1 MRSVFE
7 IASKY
12 VEPSLKR
19 MLAVKLVE
27 KGLPLSEVAK
37 CLWVSASLATRY
49 SRGERGV
56 LDLSGIPEVDAALE
70 ELARRVVENRLCGEE
85 LYVEIARLTMFVMS
99 RKYACATHYHL
110 SRDVNPAKCD
120 VCPTLFSSQAL

>member
-7 IASKY
+7 IAARY

-27 KGLPLSEVAK
+27 KGLPLGEVAK
-37 CLWVSASLATRY
+37 CLRVSPSLATRY

-56 LDLSGIPEVDAALE
+56 LDLSHIPEVEVAIE
-70 ELARRVVENRLCGEE
+70 NLARRVLDKSLCDEE
-85 LYVEIARLTMFVMS
+85 LYVEIAKLTMFVLS
-99 RKYACATHYHL
+99 KKYACAAHYHL
-110 SRDVNPAKCD
+110 SRDINPATCNI
-120 VCPTLFSSQAL
+120 CPTLFSTKAL